1 MPPTGRLPTRI
12 PQYGK
17 ECLTVEEAK
26 AVYECLNHDQVVSPI
41 HFSKDLPKL
50 HSIREAAYAKL
61 DKLLEEKGPL
71 NPYEFALLN
80 PHEEFPTKDPVFEDF
95 YDMSTLRKR
104 SPNTQNMEGWSILST
119 EIHYAHQ
126 KSSGSNNLLVME
138 GEGKLIEEWAT
149 SGKTPTIEEHNL
161 PDTPLMEEYL
171 DKFDTITNKL
181 QDTKSFHDN
190 RDVSTTYLG
199 KGQTTRNDEFQPQL
213 SFPIDV
219 SSHTHVKVVGGNNLD
234 VLVDTGASKSY
245 MSKAYYMKNP
255 NLHVLPKYETH
266 IRSLQVGNGSK
277 VATLFV
283 IPIIISIHGHK
294 FEIFTLVSE
303 IQDTI
308 DLVFGMKNMHEVEGE
323 HSARHSEF
331 RFLNRAI
338 AIFPEETFTLK
349 PGGKRYV
356 KVIVPFVQL
365 LSGVAV
371 VKIVQ
376 GEQIK
381 TLQCRFQNN
390 LGILTMVNASNHPMV
405 FCRNNSIGIVDIRSL
420 GFYNVRHSVL
430 QYNLSVQLPQFNKM
444 IHRHVEQPRP
454 KQTCKAGKQHAKH
467 AKSADPYPWLDS
479 KDPRRNMTDEEIL
492 WKYIDL
498 TESSLDE
505 EGKAELMEI
514 ILKYKKAFSL
524 RDEIGECP
532 NIKVDIDVIDD
543 TPFFVRPFPIS
554 EEDKP
559 IMDWQMQRLVSLGIL
574 TRNTTSHTSPVMLIT
589 GKITKDK
596 RPVVDFRLLNTRI
609 KRHNTATPLMRDI
622 CQMLGKAQSKIL
634 SCVDLKDAFH
644 SLKLTDRAKD
654 FCGILPYFGS
664 HHYRYEVMPMG
675 LSISPCKWIQYIGF
689 VMVKL
694 PEPQNYI
701 AIMDDLLV
709 HSKEEDHMDR
719 VLDMLKALVEHG
731 LKLSPKK
738 CQLFRDKLIYMG
750 NIFKTSDDGITITP
764 IKTRQEAILN
774 TPTPT
779 TPKECKSFC
788 GVVNYV
794 SLFCPYLQTLLA
806 PIYDLTRKGRP
817 FVWTQLHQK
826 NFEQIKKQMASPP
839 VLTLPTGTGRYILY
853 SDTSKTHAGS
863 ALWQIQNGK
872 PKIDRIWK

>member
-1 MPPTGRLPTRI
+1 M
-12 PQYGK
+12 
-17 ECLTVEEAK
+17 CLTTEEAK
-26 AVYECLNHDQVVSPI
+26 AVYECLNQDQVVSPI
-41 HFSKDLPKL
+41 HFNKDLPKL
-50 HSIREAAYAKL
+50 YSIREAAYAKL
-61 DKLLEEKGPL
+61 EHILEEEGPL
-71 NPYEFALLN
+71 NPYEHALLH
-80 PHEEFPTKDPVFEDF
+80 PYHELPTKTPEIEDF
-95 YDMSTLRKR
+95 YDMYSQGPKT
-104 SPNTQNMEGWSILST
+104 PNMQNMEDWSILST
-119 EIHYAHQ
+119 DIHYAHQ
-126 KSSGSNNLLVME
+126 KSVGTNNLLVLGGQE
-138 GEGKLIEEWAT
+138 KLLQEWVSSENAPKLQAT
-149 SGKTPTIEEHNL
+149 NL
-161 PDTPLMEEYL
+161 PDTPLMKDYL
-171 DKFDTITNKL
+171 DQYDSISNKL
-181 QDTKSFHDN
+181 HDTKSFHDN

-199 KGQTTRNDEFQPQL
+199 PGQHNRTDEFQPEL
-213 SFPIDV
+213 SIPMTIN
-219 SSHTHVKVVGGNNLD
+219 SHTQGRILGGNRIDML
-234 VLVDTGASKSY
+234 LDTGASKSY

-255 NLHVLPKYETH
+255 TLHSLPKYDTH
-266 IRSLQVGNGSK
+266 IKCLQVGNGNK

-283 IPIIISIHGHK
+283 IPVIISIRNHR

-303 IQDTI
+303 IQDDL

-338 AIFPEETFTLK
+338 PIFPEESFTLK
-349 PGGKRYV
+349 PGCKRYV
-356 KVIVPFVQL
+356 KIAAPFPEQ
-365 LSGVAV
+365 LSGVAI

-376 GEQIK
+376 GAKTI
-381 TLQCRFQNN
+381 TLQLTLQKN
-390 LGILTMVNASNHPMV
+390 LGILDMVNTTNKPMV

-420 GFYNVRHSVL
+420 GFYNIRHSTL
-430 QYNLSVQLPQFNKM
+430 QYNLSIQLPQFNKM
-444 IHRHVEQPRP
+444 IHKHVEQPRP

-498 TESSLDE
+498 TESTLDE

-559 IMDWQMQRLVSLGIL
+559 IMDWQMQRLVSLGISS
-574 TRNTTSHTSPVMLIT
+574 RNTTSHTSPVMLIT
-589 GKITKDK
+589 RKITKDK

-609 KRHNTATPLMRDI
+609 RRHNTASPLMRDI

-644 SLKLTDRAKD
+644 SLKLTERAKD

-689 VMVKL
+689 VMEKL
-694 PEPQNYI
+694 PYPQNYI

-719 VLDMLKALVEHG
+719 ILDMLRALVEHG

-738 CQLFRDKLIYMG
+738 CQFFRD
-750 NIFKTSDDGITITP
+750 
-764 IKTRQEAILN
+764 
-774 TPTPT
+774 
-779 TPKECKSFC
+779 
-788 GVVNYV
+788 
-794 SLFCPYLQTLLA
+794 
-806 PIYDLTRKGRP
+806 
-817 FVWTQLHQK
+817 
-826 NFEQIKKQMASPP
+826 
-839 VLTLPTGTGRYILY
+839 
-853 SDTSKTHAGS
+853 
-863 ALWQIQNGK
+863 
-872 PKIDRIWK
+872 